1 MARAKR
7 KHAPTAARKKASAP
21 KAPVR
26 ASPANKAARS
36 APKIASRKGAAL
48 ALDPVL
54 LTVIANRLDGIV
66 REMTNTLLRAARSAV
81 ISSAR
86 DFSCCIITGD
96 NQLLAS
102 AEGLPV
108 HIFGAHLQGANMCEY
123 HKGDIREGD
132 AYLDNDPYGGNTHP
146 ADHTF
151 LVPVFIEGEHLF
163 TTVAKC
169 HMADIGNS
177 IPSSYFARALDVY
190 EEGALVFPGVRIQR
204 DFKNEPDI
212 MRMCRARIRVPEQ
225 WYGDALAALGSARIA
240 ERRLKELCAKYGT
253 RTIKAFI
260 RDWFDYSERRMAE
273 SIRRLPKAR
282 IENTGRSDPLEG
294 ILPDGLTL
302 KVGIDIDPKA
312 ATISVD
318 LRDNPPCVPC
328 GMNTSRAAATS
339 SVVGAIFNSLEKDIP
354 RNAGSFRRLSFQYA
368 EDSVVASPVFPHSC
382 STATTNVSE
391 RLVNITQSA
400 FAKLGDGH
408 GLSEGGTGLGA
419 GMAVLS
425 GKDHRR
431 GDARYVNRMMLSTNG
446 GPASPTADGWVN
458 YAIPVIAGLMY
469 RDSVEIDELKH
480 PFRVESLGLVPDSAG
495 AGRFRGAP
503 AQELTYT
510 PLENPVQVVIP
521 CDGQFAPPR
530 GVNGGH
536 NGTPGSTHLVN
547 HNGDTTKL
555 PNVVIVQL
563 QKGQVLRG
571 RDSSGGG
578 YGDPLTRDPA
588 RVRIDVLEGWESL
601 TKARDIYG
609 VIFVGEIDDDSL
621 TVDADATRRRRAELA
636 AMHRSAAE

>member
-1 MARAKR
+1 MA
-7 KHAPTAARKKASAP
+7 TTKKKNKSAS
-21 KAPVR
+21 KAPR
-26 ASPANKAARS
+26 GKPAAK
-36 APKIASRKGAAL
+36 
-48 ALDPVL
+48 LDPVV

-96 NQLLAS
+96 NHLLAS

-108 HIFGAHLQGANMCEY
+108 HIFGAHLQGANMCRY
-123 HKGDIREGD
+123 HEGDIREGD

-151 LVPVFIEGEHLF
+151 LVPVFIEGEHHF

-204 DFKNEPDI
+204 GYRNEPDV
-212 MRMCRARIRVPEQ
+212 MRMCRARIRVPDQ

-240 ERRLKELCAKYGT
+240 ERRLKELCAKYGKA
-253 RTIKAFI
+253 TIKAFI
-260 RDWFDYSERRMAE
+260 ADWFDYSERRMAE
-273 SIRRLPKAR
+273 SIRKLPKAR
-282 IENTGRSDPLEG
+282 IENVGWSDPLEG

-302 KVGIDIDPKA
+302 KVMIDIDPRA
-312 ATISVD
+312 GRIDVD
-318 LRDNPPCVPC
+318 LTDNPPCVPC

-354 RNAGSFRRLSFQYA
+354 RNAGSFRRLSFRYA
-368 EDSVVASPVFPHSC
+368 ENSVVASPVFPHSC

-400 FAKLGDGH
+400 FAKLGDGY

-425 GKDHRR
+425 GQDHRR
-431 GDARYVNRMMLSTNG
+431 ANARYVNRMMLSTNG

-480 PFRVESLGLVPDSAG
+480 PFRVESLKLVTDSAG
-495 AGRFRGAP
+495 AGRYRGAP
-503 AQELTYT
+503 AQELEYT
-510 PLENPVQVVIP
+510 PLENSVQAVIP

-547 HNGDTTKL
+547 TDGAEKKL
-555 PNVVIVQL
+555 PNVVIVHL
-563 QKGQVLRG
+563 QKGQRLRG

-578 YGDPLTRDPA
+578 YGDPLTRDPK
-588 RVRIDVLEGWESL
+588 RVLTDVLEGWESIE
-601 TKARDIYG
+601 KARDVYG
-609 VIFVGEIDDDSL
+609 VVFSGKIEDDSL
-621 TVDADATRRRRAELA
+621 TVDAAATAARRSELA
-636 AMHRSAAE
+636 ADRRVAAE

>member
-1 MARAKR
+1 MA
-7 KHAPTAARKKASAP
+7 TAAKKG
-21 KAPVR
+21 
-26 ASPANKAARS
+26 NAAV
-36 APKIASRKGAAL
+36 KI
-48 ALDPVL
+48 DPIIMS
-54 LTVIANRLDGIV
+54 VIANRLDGIV

-108 HIFGAHLQGANMCEY
+108 HIFGAHLQAANMCRY
-123 HKGDIREGD
+123 HEGDLREGD

-151 LVPVFIEGEHLF
+151 LVPVFIDGEHLF

-177 IPSSYFARALDVY
+177 IPSSYFAKALDVY
-190 EEGALVFPGVRIQR
+190 EEGAIVFPGVRIQR
-204 DFKNEPDI
+204 DFKNEEDVV
-212 MRMCRARIRVPEQ
+212 RMCRARIRVPDQ
-225 WYGDALAALGSARIA
+225 WYGDYLAGLGSARIA
-240 ERRLKELCAKYGT
+240 ERRLKELCVKYGKKLIET
-253 RTIKAFI
+253 FMAS
-260 RDWFDYSERRMAE
+260 WLDYSERRMIE
-273 SIRRLPKAR
+273 SIRKLPKAR
-282 IENTGRSDPLEG
+282 IENTGKSDPLEG

-302 KVGIDIDPKA
+302 KVIVDIDPKA
-312 ATISVD
+312 GMIHVD
-318 LRDNPPCVPC
+318 LRENPPCVDC
-328 GMNTSRAAATS
+328 GLNTSEAAATS
-339 SVVGAIFNSLEKDIP
+339 SVVGAIFNTLDKDIP
-354 RNAGSFRRLSFQYA
+354 RNAGSFRRVTFKYA
-368 EDSVVASPVFPHSC
+368 ENSVVAAPVFPHSC
-382 STATTNVSE
+382 SVATTNVSE

-400 FAKLGDGH
+400 FAKLGEGY
-408 GLSEGGTGLGA
+408 GLAEGGTGLGA

-431 GDARYVNRMMLSTNG
+431 ADARYVNRMMLSTNG

-480 PFRVESLGLVPDSAG
+480 PFRVESLGLVTDSAG

-503 AQELTYT
+503 AQQVTYT
-510 PLENPVQVVIP
+510 ALENPVQVIIP

-536 NGTPGSTHLVN
+536 DGTPGSTHLDGADRVA
-547 HNGDTTKL
+547 TKL
-555 PNVVIVQL
+555 PNLVNRQIK
-563 QKGQVLRG
+563 KGESMRG

-588 RVRIDVLEGWESL
+588 RVRNDVLEGWESIA
-601 TKARDIYG
+601 KARDIYG
-609 VIFVGEIDDDSL
+609 VTFTGKIEDDSL
-621 TVDADATRRRRAELA
+621 SVDAAATKARRAELA
-636 AMHRSAAE
+636 IHHRATPSSINELVTAK